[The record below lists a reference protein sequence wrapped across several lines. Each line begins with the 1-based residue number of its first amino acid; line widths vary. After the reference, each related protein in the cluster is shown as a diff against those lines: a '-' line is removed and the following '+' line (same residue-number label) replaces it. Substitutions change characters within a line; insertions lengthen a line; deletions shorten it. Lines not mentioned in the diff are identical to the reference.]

1 MMSFNYKKFYNY
13 EELIF
18 LFFYFTILLGYFFN
32 EDTLGGARPDF
43 LYHYRISESFNN
55 NFSQTFKLFGNTTT
69 GSVFN
74 TRNSPIFW
82 IIIGFF
88 DKVFSL
94 EIIRFLNS
102 IISLLIAIFFL
113 KCLTLKFKDQKKIS
127 LILLSSV
134 VFLSPTIR
142 SLSVWP
148 YSLTWGL
155 LFFIISIYYFL
166 KLEDKLNA
174 KINFIISLKLL
185 FFLILSSYIYPSFGI
200 FFLYFACHIYQ
211 KIKFSKY
218 LFFLFFYS
226 LILSIPAIYY
236 ILDTNMLSS
245 FTAAQGVKVSNAQ
258 AYNLS
263 NKIMIIFTMFLF
275 FVLPVLNFKKIFIY
289 TFKINFKIF
298 LLIFLFTILNIYF
311 FNFPFIDGGRWGG
324 GFFHKLSN
332 MLFDNNFIFYG
343 VFILSLIISYSVLSK
358 NWNNYLLLLLLI
370 LFNPQFTI
378 YHKYY
383 DPLIFILFLTL
394 FEFNM
399 KEHFFNKK
407 YKYLQLFFFSG
418 GYLMLA
424 LLKNYVL

>member
-1 MMSFNYKKFYNY
+1 MSFNYKKLYNY
-13 EELIF
+13 EEIIF
-18 LFFYFTILLGYFFN
+18 LFFYLTILLGYFFN
-32 EDTLGGARPDF
+32 EDTLGGARHDF
-43 LYHYRISESFNN
+43 LYHYKISESFNN
-55 NFSQTFKLFGNTTT
+55 DFFQTFKIFGDTTT

-102 IISLLIAIFFL
+102 IISLLIAIFFF
-113 KCLTLKFKDQKKIS
+113 KCLTLKFNNQKKIS
-127 LILLSSV
+127 LILLSSAI
-134 VFLSPTIR
+134 FLSPTIR

-155 LFFIISIYYFL
+155 LFFIIPIYYFL
-166 KLEDKLNA
+166 KLKDNSST
-174 KINFIISLKLL
+174 KINFIISIKLM
-185 FFLILSSYIYPSFGI
+185 FFLILSSYIYPSYGI
-200 FFLYFACHIYQ
+200 FFLYFFYHIYQ

-245 FTAAQGVKVSNAQ
+245 FTAAQGLKVSNSE

-275 FVLPVLNFKKIFIY
+275 FILPILNFKKIFFDI
-289 TFKINFKIF
+289 FKINFIIF

-311 FNFPFIDGGRWGG
+311 FNFPFVDGGRWGG

-332 MLFDNNFIFYG
+332 MLFDNNFIFYI
-343 VFILSLIISYSVLSK
+343 VFILSLIVSYSVLSK
-358 NWNNYLLLLLLI
+358 NWNNYLLLILLI

-378 YHKYY
+378 YNKYY

-407 YKYLQLFFFSG
+407 HKYLQFFSFSG